1 MHLPEVGGEEG
12 VDDEVEAVLGEAE
25 EVEDTEHHLLEVRP
39 EAGGV
44 EDQGEG
50 VDETVRQTGE
60 SKTDDLDRDDLHSPL
75 L

>member
-12 VDDEVEAVLGEAE
+12 VDDEVEAVLGETE

-39 EAGGV
+39 DARGV

>member
-39 EAGGV
+39 DSRGV
-44 EDQGEG
+44 EDQGER

>member
-39 EAGGV
+39 DARGG

>member
-39 EAGGV
+39 EAGGG